1 MVVGGLR
8 DQPTPE
14 QLNNAWEEKRSAI
27 RERQEAVQ
35 HRVNSLREQGEGF
48 VTQQNTLA
56 AVLQPG
62 GGLLTQQ
69 NTLAAVLQ
77 PGGGLLAQQNTRA
90 AVLQPG
96 GGLLA
101 QQNTRAAVLQPGG
114 GLLAQQ
120 NTRAA
125 VLQPGGGLL
134 AQQNTRAA
142 VLQPG
147 GGLLAQQNTRAAVL
161 QPGGGLLAQ
170 QNTRAAVLQPGG
182 GLLAQQSGTGLQ
194 QTGEDDVHQ
203 SPAITGGQL
212 QAGDVVVQGLQ
223 QTGEGDVVQQNSTT
237 RGLLNSEERL
247 VPRQSSSQ
255 TTAGEIALRQ
265 DILDV
270 KTTNGVFI
278 WKIPDIRRRYRD
290 AVAGRTISIYSPP
303 FYTSPIGYKMCI
315 RAYLNGDGIGKGT
328 HLSLLFVIMRSDYDP
343 FLEWPFKHSVTLSL
357 MNQRAP
363 SNHIVQ
369 TFKPDV
375 ESSSFARPT
384 SDTNVASGFPKFASR
399 SVVQD
404 YRFSCRDVMYV
415 KCKVHSS
422 GLRPRGMLRP
432 RAMST

>member
-27 RERQEAVQ
+27 RERHEAVQ
-35 HRVNSLREQGEGF
+35 HRVNSLREQGEGS
-48 VTQQNTLA
+48 VTQQNTPAALQPGGGLLAQQNTLA
-56 AVLQPG
+56 AVIQPG
-62 GGLLTQQ
+62 GGLLAQQ

-77 PGGGLLAQQNTRA
+77 PGGGLLAQQNTPAILQPGGGLLAQQNTLA

-101 QQNTRAAVLQPGG
+101 QQNTLAAVLQPGG

-120 NTRAA
+120 NTLAA
-125 VLQPGGGLL
+125 VLQTGGGL
-134 AQQNTRAA
+134 
-142 VLQPG
+142 P
-147 GGLLAQQNTRAAVL
+147 
-161 QPGGGLLAQ
+161 
-170 QNTRAAVLQPGG
+170 
-182 GLLAQQSGTGLQ
+182 AQQSGIGLQ

-223 QTGEGDVVQQNSTT
+223 QTGEGDVVPQNSSSYSTT

-290 AVAGRTISIYSPP
+290 TVAGRTISIYSPP

-328 HLSLLFVIMRSDYDP
+328 HLSLFFVIMRSDYDP

>member
-56 AVLQPG
+56 AVP
-62 GGLLTQQ
+62 
-69 NTLAAVLQ
+69 
-77 PGGGLLAQQNTRA
+77 
-90 AVLQPG
+90 
-96 GGLLA
+96 
-101 QQNTRAAVLQPGG
+101 
-114 GLLAQQ
+114 
-120 NTRAA
+120 
-125 VLQPGGGLL
+125 
-134 AQQNTRAA
+134 
-142 VLQPG
+142 
-147 GGLLAQQNTRAAVL
+147 
-161 QPGGGLLAQ
+161 
-170 QNTRAAVLQPGG
+170 QPGG
-182 GLLAQQSGTGLQ
+182 GLLAQQSGTGLL

-223 QTGEGDVVQQNSTT
+223 QTGEGDVVPQNSSSYSTT

-265 DILDV
+265 DI